1 MTSPGVVNKLRTKEV
16 GESRQTLPGNI
27 GRGQVG
33 HEEDCGVVMRKVG
46 RKPKGRDVMEGEG

>member
-16 GESRQTLPGNI
+16 GESRQTLLGNI

-33 HEEDCGVVMRKVG
+33 HEEDCGAVMRKVG